1 MMFYFLIKKM
11 LLCLPFFFSFKN
23 YRSLAL
29 EEDKNLEDTKDKDE
43 SGKANSSGIQTL
55 DSLQAM
61 CLPLGASVSLL
72 VMFFFFDSMQM
83 LFAIC
88 TAVIATVALAFLLL
102 PMCQYLMRYVIDFM
116 HMILSR
122 ESYRLLNWYS
132 IINLHIGKNDLES
145 KNPLLFNIRPCGR
158 TNKISLGFCGRFT
171 SAELFSFSISMMVV
185 FVWILTGI
193 IKYVLDIPH
202 FFYTAQ

>member
-1 MMFYFLIKKM
+1 MFTI
-11 LLCLPFFFSFKN
+11 FFSFKY

-193 IKYVLDIPH
+193 IKYAFD
-202 FFYTAQ
+202 FFYTAQYSSYFFRPRAHT

>member
-1 MMFYFLIKKM
+1 MMFYFLIKKIAP
-11 LLCLPFFFSFKN
+11 LFTIFFSFKN

-132 IINLHIGKNDLES
+132 IINLHIGKINLES
-145 KNPLLFNIRPCGR
+145 KNPLCL
-158 TNKISLGFCGRFT
+158 
-171 SAELFSFSISMMVV
+171 
-185 FVWILTGI
+185 
-193 IKYVLDIPH
+193 H
-202 FFYTAQ
+202 

>member
-1 MMFYFLIKKM
+1 MIFYICFQWAYSIVDSSRVSTFFISILLIVYGSFRYDDVLFFNKKN
-11 LLCLPFFFSFKN
+11 CSFVNHFFSFKN

-102 PMCQYLMRYVIDFM
+102 PMCQYLMR
-116 HMILSR
+116 
-122 ESYRLLNWYS
+122 
-132 IINLHIGKNDLES
+132 
-145 KNPLLFNIRPCGR
+145 
-158 TNKISLGFCGRFT
+158 
-171 SAELFSFSISMMVV
+171 
-185 FVWILTGI
+185 
-193 IKYVLDIPH
+193 
-202 FFYTAQ
+202 

>member
-132 IINLHIGKNDLES
+132 IINLHI
-145 KNPLLFNIRPCGR
+145 
-158 TNKISLGFCGRFT
+158 
-171 SAELFSFSISMMVV
+171 
-185 FVWILTGI
+185 
-193 IKYVLDIPH
+193 
-202 FFYTAQ
+202 

>member
-1 MMFYFLIKKM
+1 MMFYFSIKKDAP
-11 LLCLPFFFSFKN
+11 LFTIFFSFKN

-193 IKYVLDIPH
+193 IKYLFDIPH

>member
-1 MMFYFLIKKM
+1 M

-132 IINLHIGKNDLES
+132 IINLHLGNNDLES
-145 KNPLLFNIRPCGR
+145 KNPLFVYIRPCGR

>member
-1 MMFYFLIKKM
+1 M
-11 LLCLPFFFSFKN
+11 LLSLPFFFSFKN